1 MHVYLHV
8 ITPEAYRTPRQWVL
22 SRLYCR
28 LVNDLLESQVYYAQ
42 LAATSFSLSCTET
55 GLMLQLQVGWQLPA
69 IEMLQFFVKQPC
81 CLAVSEE
88 PAALL
93 HNSPCHPCNMCSVA
107 SLPQG
112 YSSVV
117 PRLLEVVLQ
126 GMTGGMLD
134 KEHVQRRWDLPH
146 TPHAPS
152 LPPLLGA
159 CKRP

>member
-1 MHVYLHV
+1 MHVYLHI

-55 GLMLQLQVGWQLPA
+55 GLTLHLQVGQQLHAIGMLQLL
-69 IEMLQFFVKQPC
+69 VKQLWG
-81 CLAVSEE
+81 LAVPEK
-88 PAALL
+88 PPALL

-134 KEHVQRRWDLPH
+134 KEHVQRRWGLPH
-146 TPHAPS
+146 TPHAPPS
-152 LPPLLGA
+152 PLLGA